1 MISTHTLADSM
12 LRDATAL
19 FQFPL
24 ECAKEQYIERLK
36 TACTA
41 SPSQL
46 LERTRQIETLRQDRV
61 FLEQQ
66 VQELHTLQQEEKL
79 LRSRVVSE
87 TTKAAEGQIFWTGSN
102 TRCLNT
108 VPYCITF
115 MVFCKIYLFPALGLL
130 SPILLFIAPYIL
142 LRTMFDGGANMPL
155 DVYITLMK
163 KMVLGIEPGQQM
175 TLKQVGQLVWMVLSL
190 GQGMIQ
196 PFFTSYHTATLDA
209 TVIERATA
217 LHRIA
222 AKTRE
227 LQTYFED
234 RGLLKHTA
242 LVVPEI
248 PYELHEAAAWL
259 DDEPLGLKII
269 WKLLGQMTVSLTI
282 AADDNWHPIPWNST
296 TNNEFELEGFADLA
310 ILPSKAVR
318 SVLTLDHHAIL
329 TGPNRGGK
337 SSNLRGILQQ
347 VLLGQTF
354 GCTFQC
360 KGSWRPFGYIG
371 TRLKSYDSAGKESL
385 FEMEVRHAATMLHNI
400 QSSNTHALL
409 LIDEL
414 FHSTNPPDGETAAIL
429 FLEQLW
435 ELPHVKSI
443 VSTHIFR
450 LCSAPPAMV
459 IPLCCPATV
468 QDDGKVAYT
477 YELCPGICTTSSV
490 QEVLEEA
497 GMF

>member
-1 MISTHTLADSM
+1 MITNHTLADSM
-12 LRDATAL
+12 LKEATSI
-19 FQFPL
+19 FRFPL
-24 ECAKEQYIERLK
+24 ECAKEQYMERLK
-36 TACTA
+36 TSCSA
-41 SPSQL
+41 SPQQL
-46 LERTRQIETLRQDRV
+46 LERTEQIQALRQDQP
-61 FLEQQ
+61 F
-66 VQELHTLQQEEKL
+66 LQQQICELKTLYQDEQL
-79 LRSRVVSE
+79 LRNRVVSE
-87 TTKAAEGQIFWTGSN
+87 TTKAAEGQIFWTGTH
-102 TRCLNT
+102 TRCLNA
-108 VPYCITF
+108 VPYLITI
-115 MVFCKIYLFPALGLL
+115 MVFCKIYVFPALGLL

-142 LRTMFDGGANMPL
+142 LRTMFDGGSNMPL

-163 KMVLGIEPGQQM
+163 QMVLGIQPGQPM
-175 TLKQVGQLVWMVLSL
+175 SVKQVGQLVWMILSL

-196 PFFTSYHTATLDA
+196 PFFTAYHTSTLDKTILA
-209 TVIERATA
+209 RTIA

-227 LQTYFED
+227 LQTYFEAK
-234 RGLLKHTA
+234 GLLNQSV
-242 LVVPEI
+242 LVVPDI
-248 PYELHEAAAWL
+248 PTELHEAAAWM

-282 AADDNWHPIPWNST
+282 AADTRWHLVPWNKHT
-296 TNNEFELEGFADLA
+296 EFELDGFADLA
-310 ILPSKAVR
+310 IKPNCAVR
-318 SVLTLDHHAIL
+318 SILSLDHHAIL

-354 GCTFQC
+354 GCTFMCQ
-360 KGSWRPFGYIG
+360 GSWRPFGYIG

-385 FEMEVRHAATMLHNI
+385 FEMEVRHAATMLHKI
-400 QSSNTHALL
+400 QSSKTHSLL

-414 FHSTNPPDGETAAIL
+414 FHSTNPPDAETAAIL

-435 ELPHVKSI
+435 ELTHVKSI

-450 LCSAPPAMV
+450 LCSSPPPMV
-459 IPLCCPATV
+459 VPLCCSASV
-468 QDDGKVAYT
+468 QENGKVAYT

-497 GMF
+497 GML